1 MIFSAKSFSFQ
12 PGAKSSLLL
21 HSVLKTNSVHRA
33 SETDVIKKG
42 KAGGV
47 KNTSAFKTIDL
58 KGKRKELPAAAR
70 QMIEQQQQNVMNLY
84 KEMKKKHRLENI
96 NISAVP

>member
-1 MIFSAKSFSFQ
+1 M
-12 PGAKSSLLL
+12 
-21 HSVLKTNSVHRA
+21 HRA
-33 SETDVIKKG
+33 VEPDGTQ
-42 KAGGV
+42 KAKRGGV
-47 KNTSAFKTIDL
+47 KNGSVFKAIDL

-96 NISAVP
+96 NISDKI